1 MYISR
6 GIVAIDEAGNVLRTI
21 VERNAALQNRVLI
34 QSFAVL
40 EEGKQTMLEKT
51 FLDDISRQNFT
62 KYAKA
67 VAAMNG
73 MMFDHVPAP
82 PKGEVRDGFLCS
94 VIRVINP
101 KKLFQIII
109 HLREQIL

>member
-1 MYISR
+1 MKMPENFDCHLGAPMIMYISR

-21 VERNAALQNRVLI
+21 VERNAALQNRVLV

-73 MMFDHVPAP
+73 MMFDHVPAA
-82 PKGEVRDGFLCS
+82 PKGEVRECLCS
-94 VIRVINP
+94 KRI
-101 KKLFQIII
+101 
-109 HLREQIL
+109 